1 MKDLVRPPGERIVDS
16 IGFENQYC
24 YDKSIKMIDIKCSV
38 AQLQAFV
45 AVAEEG
51 SFSAAARLLDKGQPA
66 ISTSISNLE
75 ATLGLQLFDRS
86 ERLPVLTS
94 GGQALL
100 SEARK
105 FLYQA
110 KQVQLTAENWV
121 SADKARRLSIVIDVI
136 CPVHKTVRLIEQLY
150 SRYPDLSLTLHTE
163 ARGAVTARILDDSCE
178 LGVTGLIVPNS
189 PEELITEPL
198 GGVDFVAVIAPT
210 HPMFEEEQMSV
221 EVLRRHNQL
230 VLSDPSGL
238 SADHQVGV
246 LGSKNWIVGDQSTKY
261 QFLVKGYGWGLM
273 PFHEV
278 EQGLEL
284 GIIKTFKPV
293 HWESNTARIPLYTI
307 RRPERPLSDVALY
320 ALDVIDEV
328 LGS

>member
-163 ARGAVTARILDDSCE
+163 ARGAVTAR
-178 LGVTGLIVPNS
+178 
-189 PEELITEPL
+189 
-198 GGVDFVAVIAPT
+198 AA
-210 HPMFEEEQMSV
+210 
-221 EVLRRHNQL
+221 RRP
-230 VLSDPSGL
+230 VRETAFPCISYRRPSRPFGKFTKASGL
-238 SADHQVGV
+238 GRQQK
-246 LGSKNWIVGDQSTKY
+246 LFQSPGREPTRAMPKHIFTK
-261 QFLVKGYGWGLM
+261 
-273 PFHEV
+273 PPAASPPSSE
-278 EQGLEL
+278 
-284 GIIKTFKPV
+284 
-293 HWESNTARIPLYTI
+293 ARASPT
-307 RRPERPLSDVALY
+307 
-320 ALDVIDEV
+320 
-328 LGS
+328 GQ